1 MKTSTSVTFIT
12 VEFAIFALAS
22 LLHRGIL
29 ASGYEHTKAAIAE
42 AVIAVVLAFGLGYS
56 LYQPRAI
63 CAAALWVQGIALL
76 GVCVGIAMILI
87 GVGPRTPLDFGI
99 HAVMLIVLISGLI
112 AASST
117 PQ

>member
-1 MKTSTSVTFIT
+1 MKSSTTLTFIG
-12 VEFAIFALAS
+12 VEIAIFALAS
-22 LLHRGIL
+22 LLHRGIIY
-29 ASGYEHTKAAIAE
+29 SGYEHAKAATAE
-42 AVIAVVLAFGLGYS
+42 FVIAVVLATGLGYS

-99 HAVMLIVLISGLI
+99 HAVMLIVLISGLV
-112 AASST
+112 AARST